1 MHGQLD
7 IFAFIN
13 QLEEQQ
19 HDPYAFCWDNDINEI
34 HYRLTNLAAKHRLSI
49 RKTEWEIWEH
59 VPHFGYRMTF
69 TIDIFK
75 KDYTESF
82 LKEMQEIV
90 DFAKGR
96 KVDLHPVAPIFF
108 REDEKGYMLIFSMFE
123 DKERQRRK

>member
-1 MHGQLD
+1 MQGQLD
-7 IFAFIN
+7 IFSFIN
-13 QLEEQQ
+13 QREE
-19 HDPYAFCWDNDINEI
+19 HEPYVFCWDNDINEI

-49 RKTEWEIWEH
+49 QKTEWEIWEH
-59 VPHFGYRMTF
+59 VPHLGYRMTF
-69 TIDIFK
+69 AIDIFK
-75 KDYTESF
+75 NDYTESF